1 MKTKFGVATLTALM
15 ALALPILAVSAQSQS
30 AAKPTDGFDRLK
42 ILVGTWVADG
52 EDGKPFSS
60 SIRLISNDTA
70 LEETFETD
78 KEHQMITVYS
88 ADGNRVALTHYCSI
102 GNQPRMETPIVTGL
116 TDEFVFSFTGATN
129 LPTPDASHMHRLVLQ
144 IDDADHFSETWTYR
158 EKSGDGKRTF
168 NFVRK
173 K

>member
-1 MKTKFGVATLTALM
+1 MKTKFATW
-15 ALALPILAVSAQSQS
+15 ALAAPMTLALSVLAAAAHPQS

-42 ILVGTWVADG
+42 ILVGNWVADG
-52 EDGKPFSS
+52 EDGKPFGS
-60 SIRLISNDTA
+60 SIRLVSNDTA

-78 KEHQMITVYS
+78 KEHQMVTLYS

-102 GNQPRMETPIVTGL
+102 GNQPRMETPVVTGL

-144 IDDADHFSETWTYR
+144 IDDADHFSETWTFR
-158 EKSGDGKRTF
+158 AKSGDGKRTF
-168 NFVRK
+168 DFVRK

>member
-1 MKTKFGVATLTALM
+1 MKTQFVAVATVMLFLT
-15 ALALPILAVSAQSQS
+15 ISAAPAHKPS

-42 ILVGTWVADG
+42 ILAGSWIADG

-60 SIRLISNDTA
+60 SIRLVSNDTA
-70 LEETFETD
+70 LEETFETA

-88 ADGNRVALTHYCSI
+88 ADGDRVALTHYCSI
-102 GNQPRMETPIVTGL
+102 GNQPRMETPAANSV

-129 LPTPDASHMHRLVLQ
+129 LPAPDAPHMHRLVLQ
-144 IDDADHFSETWTYR
+144 IDDADHFSETWTFR
-158 EKSGDGKRTF
+158 EKLGDTKRTF